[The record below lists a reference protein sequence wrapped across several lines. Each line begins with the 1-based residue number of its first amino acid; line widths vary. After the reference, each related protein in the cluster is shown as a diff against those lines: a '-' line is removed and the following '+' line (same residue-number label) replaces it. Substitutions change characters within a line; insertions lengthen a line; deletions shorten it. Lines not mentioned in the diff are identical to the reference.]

1 MRVDLSDDL
10 CDRYLAHSPTIP
22 LPQLLER
29 QLARF
34 ADYPSTIRVVPLARE
49 PLQQIE
55 HLLGGGQIKTPQD
68 LVDRVRSY
76 ASIRLGEITLD
87 LSQAQKAEI
96 THRAEKRGL
105 TPEAVIREM
114 VDIVLEEIFTAVT
127 PYR

>member
-1 MRVDLSDDL
+1 MRIDLSDDL
-10 CDRYLAHSPTIP
+10 CDRYLTHSTTIP

-34 ADYPSTIRVVPLARE
+34 ADYPSTARILPLGKDH
-49 PLQQIE
+49 LQQIE

-76 ASIRLGEITLD
+76 ASIRLGGITLD
-87 LSQAQKAEI
+87 LSPAQKAEI

-114 VDIVLEEIFTAVT
+114 VDIVLEEIFTSVT